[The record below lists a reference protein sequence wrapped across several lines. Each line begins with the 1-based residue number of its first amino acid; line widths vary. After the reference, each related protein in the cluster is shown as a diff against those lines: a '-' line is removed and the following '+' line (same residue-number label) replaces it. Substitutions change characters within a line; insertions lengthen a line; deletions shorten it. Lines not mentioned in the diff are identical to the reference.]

1 MIARIFIWVI
11 LLITLPDLYL
21 YFRYVRHRTQPI
33 RWWIIWPWGIVSVGM
48 IVYTVCLACVKNFIP
63 NNFAWIE
70 LYLFLIGVLF
80 NPKAIFSVCSFLGT
94 LWCRLRHTRINQ
106 GNRVGAVLAGLS
118 IFVFIYGLTIG
129 PRKLKVTHV
138 NLYFD
143 DLPASFDG
151 FKLVQFSDAHV
162 GTFNRFMDHALKR
175 DMDSIMAQKADM
187 ICFTGDLVNTRA
199 AEIYPCQTVLAQL
212 ARKSGAP
219 VYSILG
225 NHDYSVYLAA
235 TPAER
240 KRNELEIQ
248 HLERQ
253 MGWKLLKNDH
263 AVIRRGNDSIVI
275 AGEENGGSRKFP
287 RKSNLRRTLKG
298 VGKKAF
304 IVMLQHD
311 PTAWDDS
318 IRPYSHT
325 QLTLCGHTHAG
336 QVEIFGLRPTQLVYR
351 EDYGLYEK
359 VGRYLYVS
367 SGLGGLIPFRFGA
380 TPEIVVV
387 TLHRK

>member
-1 MIARIFIWVI
+1 
-11 LLITLPDLYL
+11 
-21 YFRYVRHRTQPI
+21 
-33 RWWIIWPWGIVSVGM
+33 M
-48 IVYTVCLACVKNFIP
+48 IVYTVCLASVKNFIP
-63 NNFAWIE
+63 NNFVWIE
-70 LYLFLIGVLF
+70 LYLFLIGALF
-80 NPKAIFSVCSFLGT
+80 YPKAIFSICSFLGT
-94 LWCRLRHTRINQ
+94 LWCRIRRTRTNQ
-106 GNRVGAVLAGLS
+106 GNRIGAVLAGLS
-118 IFVFIYGLTIG
+118 LFVFIYGLTIG
-129 PRKLKVTHV
+129 PRKLQVTHV

-143 DLPASFDG
+143 DLPAGFDG

-162 GTFNRFMDHALKR
+162 GTFNRFMDHALRR

-235 TPAER
+235 TPVER

-253 MGWKLLKNDH
+253 MGWQLLKNDH

-298 VGKKAF
+298 VGNKAF

-359 VGRYLYVS
+359 AGRYLYVS